1 MPRKSTRII
10 HAAGGARGPAV
21 PVNPPVVRASTVLFD
36 KLGTWRDYRARR
48 EHERL
53 LTYGARGTDTAF
65 ALERALAD
73 LEGGYRTQLFP
84 TGLAAIAGVFM
95 AYLKPGDHLLLTDAV
110 YGPVRRLCEEY
121 LRANGVSYEYYAADG
136 SDLEARVRNETRMIY
151 VECPGS
157 LVYEMID
164 LPRVARLAKARG
176 ILVAVDNTW
185 GSGWL
190 YNPLALGADVSV
202 IAVTKYIGGHS
213 DIMMGAVVTTEAAW
227 RPVGRTADTMG
238 FTASPDDAYLALR
251 GLRTLGAR
259 MELHQRNALAVVDW
273 LASRAEVREIFFPAL
288 PSHPGHDIWKR
299 DCSGVNGLVSFELAR
314 GTAADMER
322 MIDRLEL
329 FGIGASWGGFESVV
343 LPADVVASRTVTDW
357 SGRNAIVRLHIGLE
371 DPRDLIE
378 DLERGFAAL

>member
-10 HAAGGARGPAV
+10 HASGRAEGPAV

-36 KLGTWRDYRARR
+36 KLATWRDYRARR
-48 EHERL
+48 ESERL

-121 LRANGVSYEYYAADG
+121 LRASGVAYEYYAADG
-136 SDLEARVRNETRMIY
+136 SDLEGRIRPETRMIY

-164 LPRVARLAKARG
+164 LPRVARLAKPRG
-176 ILVAVDNTW
+176 ILVAADNTW

-190 YNPLALGADVSV
+190 YDPLALGADASV

-213 DIMMGAVVTTEAAW
+213 DLMMGAVVTTEAAW
-227 RPVGRTADTMG
+227 KPLGRLADTLG
-238 FTASPDDAYLALR
+238 TTASPDDAYLALR

-259 MELHQRNALAVVDW
+259 MEMHQRNTLAVVDW

-288 PSHPGHDIWKR
+288 PSHAGHDIWKR
-299 DCSGVNGLVSFELAR
+299 DFSGVNGLVSFELAR
-314 GTAADMER
+314 GTAGDAER
-322 MIDRLEL
+322 MIDALEL

-343 LPADVVASRTVTDW
+343 LPADVAASRSVTDW
-357 SGRNAIVRLHIGLE
+357 SGRKPIVRLHIGLE